1 MNQYDVAVIGGGA
14 SPLPPLTHVHINH
27 SQPEEIAMR
36 STTSAVTRSPSD
48 ITPTPNESR
57 STPTAAEVSLPRLYA
72 LRAAYLILAV
82 GLALVKWPLL
92 INHPQPW
99 PLFEGVET
107 CMLVA
112 LSLLWF
118 LGVRYPLQLL
128 PALLFELAWKII
140 WTIAVVVPLW
150 RSDQLDAA
158 TLYVF
163 YTFLVVVIPAAVI
176 PWRYVFTHYVT
187 KPGDRWR

>member
-1 MNQYDVAVIGGGA
+1 
-14 SPLPPLTHVHINH
+14 
-27 SQPEEIAMR
+27 MR
-36 STTSAVTRSPSD
+36 STASAITDPPSVT
-48 ITPTPNESR
+48 TPTPNDSR
-57 STPTAAEVSLPRLYA
+57 SAPTAAEVSLPRLYA
-72 LRAAYLILAV
+72 LRAAYLIIAL
-82 GLALVKWPLL
+82 GIALVKWPSL
-92 INHPQPW
+92 INHPRPW

-140 WTIAVVVPLW
+140 WMIFVVVPLW
-150 RSDQLDAA
+150 RSDQLDPA

-163 YTFLVVVIPAAVI
+163 YTCLVVVIPAAVI
-176 PWRYVFTHYVT
+176 PWRYVFSHYVT

>member
-1 MNQYDVAVIGGGA
+1 MNTPAALSGA
-14 SPLPPLTHVHINH
+14 TTKPPNRP
-27 SQPEEIAMR
+27 SEDG
-36 STTSAVTRSPSD
+36 TT
-48 ITPTPNESR
+48 
-57 STPTAAEVSLPRLYA
+57 AELSLRRLYA
-72 LRAAYLILAV
+72 LRLGYLVIAV

-92 INHPQPW
+92 VTHPDPW

-107 CMLVA
+107 SMLVA

-118 LGVRYPLQLL
+118 LGVRYPLQML

-140 WTIAVVVPLW
+140 WTVAVVIPQW
-150 RSDQLDAA
+150 TSHRLDAA

-163 YTFLVVVIPAAVI
+163 YTCLVVVIPAAVI
-176 PWRYVFTHYVT
+176 PWRYVVTHYVT